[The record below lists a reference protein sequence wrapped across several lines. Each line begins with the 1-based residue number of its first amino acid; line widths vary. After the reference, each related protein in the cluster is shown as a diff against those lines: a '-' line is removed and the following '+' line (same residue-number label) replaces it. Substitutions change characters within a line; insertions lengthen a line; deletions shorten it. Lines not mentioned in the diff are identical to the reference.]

1 MDRLLEFAANHW
13 VLTSAFV
20 SIIILI
26 ITSSLKDAMGM
37 TNAVTPLEA
46 TNLINHDNAVVVDV
60 REDKEFAEGHI
71 VNAIH
76 IPLGTLKDQI
86 SKLTKHKS
94 KTIIVSCRSGHRSAS
109 ACKTLTSEGFENVR
123 NLKGGVL
130 DWSSD
135 NLPLTKK

>member
-26 ITSSLKDAMGM
+26 ITSSLKDAMGAS
-37 TNAVTPLEA
+37 NAVTPLEA
-46 TNLINHDNAVVVDV
+46 TKLINHDNAVVVDV

-71 VNAIH
+71 VNAVH
-76 IPLGTLKDQI
+76 MPLATLKDQTN
-86 SKLTKHKS
+86 KLAKYKS
-94 KTIIVSCRSGHRSAS
+94 RAVIVSCRSGHRSAM
-109 ACKTLTSEGFENVR
+109 ACKTLTNEGFENVM

-130 DWSSD
+130 AWSSD